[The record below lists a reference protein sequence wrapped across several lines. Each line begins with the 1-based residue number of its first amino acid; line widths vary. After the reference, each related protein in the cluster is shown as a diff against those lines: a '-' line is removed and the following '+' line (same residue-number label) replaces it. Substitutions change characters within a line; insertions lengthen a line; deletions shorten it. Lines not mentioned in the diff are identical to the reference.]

1 MHVFPGRSTRRKEYV
16 SPGERRLSKRVVL
29 SKVFLDLVEV
39 SAVKH
44 QAQVQACPYDCWMD
58 PRKLNVKAAMS
69 FVLRFGLSLRLL
81 CSHLELIT
89 KPFEARSRLSL
100 A

>member
-69 FVLRFGLSLRLL
+69 FVFEIWPVTPSAVQPLR
-81 CSHLELIT
+81 T
-89 KPFEARSRLSL
+89 YNKTV
-100 A
+100 